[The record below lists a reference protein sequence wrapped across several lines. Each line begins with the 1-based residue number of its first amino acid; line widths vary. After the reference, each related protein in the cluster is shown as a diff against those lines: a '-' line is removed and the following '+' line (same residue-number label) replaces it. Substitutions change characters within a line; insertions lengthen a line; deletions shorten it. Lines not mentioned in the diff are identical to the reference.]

1 MKVVLE
7 RKRERRGREKKKKK
21 KERGEKDEEWRGWL
35 SGQLII
41 TLFVLLSRP
50 SSSSTWGKS
59 TRDELLS
66 KLEHLLIPG
75 RNPSSIISARL
86 ARVARVAL
94 YRDVF

>member
-1 MKVVLE
+1 MEELIVGAINYYPLCPSLEAILVLY
-7 RKRERRGREKKKKK
+7 
-21 KERGEKDEEWRGWL
+21 
-35 SGQLII
+35 
-41 TLFVLLSRP
+41 
-50 SSSSTWGKS
+50 WGKS